1 MLVEPTSAVDAHTEA
16 RVARELRRS
25 RRGRTTVIV
34 TTSPL
39 VLEQADRVMFVV
51 AGRRVAEGT
60 HRELLRERPDYADTV
75 TRGEAE

>member
-16 RVARELRRS
+16 RIAHELRRS

-39 VLEQADRVMFVV
+39 VLEQADRVVFVV
-51 AGRRVAEGT
+51 EGRRALT
-60 HRELLRERPDYADTV
+60 ARTASCCASDPTTATP
-75 TRGEAE
+75 